1 MAVALV
7 LGFLSQ
13 FIALMLLSCSFMRSM
28 SNSIKENAIYYQQE
42 MDEQE
47 EKLILNPKEN
57 NFNENLGPEPA
68 PANPDEP

>member
-28 SNSIKENAIYYQQE
+28 SASIKESATYYQQE
-42 MDEQE
+42 IDEQE
-47 EKLILNPKEN
+47 EKLLENAEN
-57 NFNENLGPEPA
+57 NMVNEN
-68 PANPDEP
+68 